1 MSDDVLDLDLTVEE
15 VMPLPDEVTETSLH
29 SLVSHALMAEGQS
42 GSWEVSVQVTSD
54 DGIQTMHLE
63 FMGLDSP
70 TDIMTFPYEDEPFPG
85 GETSAQGGDIVIS
98 LETAAGNATD
108 ASWTVSDELEFLV
121 LHGVLHILG
130 WDDVAD
136 DDRAKMLARQS
147 ELLESWR
154 ESVSG

>member
-1 MSDDVLDLDLTVEE
+1 VSDDVLDLELTVEE
-15 VMPLPDEVTETSLH
+15 VMPLPGGVTEGSLH
-29 SLVSHALMAEGQS
+29 SLVSHALVAEGQS

-54 DGIQTMHLE
+54 DGIQIMHRD

-85 GETSAQGGDIVIS
+85 GESFAQGGDIVIS
-98 LETAAGNATD
+98 LDTAAANATD
-108 ASWTVSDELEFLV
+108 AGWTVSDELEFLV
-121 LHGVLHILG
+121 LHGILHILG

>member
-1 MSDDVLDLDLTVEE
+1 VSDDDLDLDLTVEE

-29 SLVSHALMAEGQS
+29 SLVSHALMAEGQP

-54 DGIQTMHLE
+54 DGIQIMHRE

-85 GETSAQGGDIVIS
+85 GETPAQGGDIVIS
-98 LETAAGNATD
+98 LETAAANATD
-108 ASWTVSDELEFLV
+108 AGWTVSDELEFLV

-130 WDDVAD
+130 WDDVVD